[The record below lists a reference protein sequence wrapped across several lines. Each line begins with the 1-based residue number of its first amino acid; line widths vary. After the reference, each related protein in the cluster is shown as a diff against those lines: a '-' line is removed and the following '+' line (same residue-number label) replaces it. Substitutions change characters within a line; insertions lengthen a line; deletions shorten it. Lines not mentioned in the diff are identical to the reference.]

1 MGVCDTGRVS
11 ESTDPAEPAGAPD
24 STGDVPESAL
34 PPKRISLLV
43 VLATSIVVFDLI
55 TKIIAVALL
64 TPGESVPILGGVVN
78 FYIIRNPGAAFG
90 MADSMTWLLSLIVI
104 AVIVAII
111 RMAKRLRSS
120 SWAVSL
126 GLILGG
132 AIGNLID
139 RIFRSPGFLRGH
151 VVDFVSLF
159 EPRGEHFAIFN
170 VADSAITIG
179 GVLLVITALR
189 GIEVDGSRIPGRSAR
204 KTAEGSAALTEPVG
218 ADHDVAA
225 ETADGT
231 DADRIDADRIEA
243 ERADDGGTLDGRKA
257 DGPIGS
263 GPENGEQR
271 G

>member
-1 MGVCDTGRVS
+1 MS
-11 ESTDPAEPAGAPD
+11 ESTTPAGAD
-24 STGDVPESAL
+24 TGDVPEHDL
-34 PPKRISLLV
+34 PPRRIALLA
-43 VLATSIVVFDLI
+43 VLATIVVVFDLI

-64 TPGESVPILGGVVN
+64 TPYEPTPILGGVVY
-78 FYIIRNPGAAFG
+78 FTLIRNPGAAFG

-111 RMAKRLRSS
+111 RMAKRLRSTA
-120 SWAVSL
+120 WAVSL

-132 AIGNLID
+132 ALGNLID

-179 GVLLVITALR
+179 GILLVITALR
-189 GIEVDGSRIPGRSAR
+189 GIEVDGTRMPGKK
-204 KTAEGSAALTEPVG
+204 KTADTTAPDPAVGDPSGGAAATTTNTESAPARL
-218 ADHDVAA
+218 DK
-225 ETADGT
+225 ETD
-231 DADRIDADRIEA
+231 
-243 ERADDGGTLDGRKA
+243 
-257 DGPIGS
+257 
-263 GPENGEQR
+263 GEQR

>member
-1 MGVCDTGRVS
+1 MS
-11 ESTDPAEPAGAPD
+11 ESTTPAGAD
-24 STGDVPESAL
+24 TGDVPEHDL
-34 PPKRISLLV
+34 PPRRIALLA
-43 VLATSIVVFDLI
+43 VLATIVVVFDLI

-64 TPGESVPILGGVVN
+64 TPYEPTPILGGVVY
-78 FYIIRNPGAAFG
+78 FTLIRNPGAAFG

-111 RMAKRLRSS
+111 RMAKRLRSTA
-120 SWAVSL
+120 WAVSL

-132 AIGNLID
+132 ALGNLID

-179 GVLLVITALR
+179 GILLVITALR
-189 GIEVDGSRIPGRSAR
+189 GIEVDGTRMPGKKKAADTTAPDPAVDDPSEDAAATTTNTESAPAR
-204 KTAEGSAALTEPVG
+204 LDK
-218 ADHDVAA
+218 
-225 ETADGT
+225 ETD
-231 DADRIDADRIEA
+231 
-243 ERADDGGTLDGRKA
+243 
-257 DGPIGS
+257 
-263 GPENGEQR
+263 GEQR